1 MTRFSLGTFAPLGD
15 PQRCAEP
22 TAFTSLDRP
31 SFLQGSHFKAT
42 LLNSRPRE
50 VCLIR
55 ITSFNALSQ
64 PRCEVAVVI
73 NFIFKAGKQGLK
85 GRRPSPKAAQGKGQ
99 NRGLHPRSALFQSLC
114 FQSPH
119 CMASHALL
127 LKSELKRNLIQNK

>member
-1 MTRFSLGTFAPLGD
+1 MTCFSLGTFTPCRD
-15 PQRCAEP
+15 RPQCAEP
-22 TAFTSLDRP
+22 TSFTSLDRP

-50 VCLIR
+50 VCSIH

-64 PRCEVAVVI
+64 PRCEVAVII
-73 NFIFKAGKQGLK
+73 NFIFKAGKQGLE
-85 GRRPSPKAAQGKGQ
+85 GRRPSPKVAQGKGQ
-99 NRGLHPRSALFQSLC
+99 NRGLHPRSALFQSLR

-127 LKSELKRNLIQNK
+127 LNSELKRNLIQNK